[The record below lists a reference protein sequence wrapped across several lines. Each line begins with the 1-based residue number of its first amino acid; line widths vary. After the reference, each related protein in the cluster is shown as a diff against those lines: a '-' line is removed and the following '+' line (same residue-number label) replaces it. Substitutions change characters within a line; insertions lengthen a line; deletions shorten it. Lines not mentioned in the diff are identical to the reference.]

1 MLFYKKK
8 NKTPEWLTTGQ
19 KSRVGTKSRIQ
30 LLSQKDEKQRGS
42 EDIKAK
48 GLEEWNAAKGAFR
61 TDPESDDKSL
71 LAPPPSL
78 TYQKL

>member
-8 NKTPEWLTTGQ
+8 KKPPEWLTTGQ

-48 GLEEWNAAKGAFR
+48 GLEECCQG
-61 TDPESDDKSL
+61 SI
-71 LAPPPSL
+71 
-78 TYQKL
+78 